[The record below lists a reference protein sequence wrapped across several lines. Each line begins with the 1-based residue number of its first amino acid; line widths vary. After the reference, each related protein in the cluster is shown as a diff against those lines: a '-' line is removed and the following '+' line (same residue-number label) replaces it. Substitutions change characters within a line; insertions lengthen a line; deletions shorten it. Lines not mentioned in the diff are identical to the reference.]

1 MDSRSI
7 KNKGTKSR
15 EEERNVVQD
24 LVEFRSR
31 YPEILFRRNREAT
44 LNGKSEP
51 EGLSDRS

>member
-7 KNKGTKSR
+7 KNKGTKSS
-15 EEERNVVQD
+15 NVVQD

-31 YPEILFRRNREAT
+31 YLEILFRRNREAT